1 MAVGKQRTRRAMAK
15 RVTTTGSGKVMR
27 QKAAHNHRLVPK
39 SKSAKGMSKMR
50 HEVASTDAKN
60 LLKCIF

>member
-39 SKSAKGMSKMR
+39 SKKAKGMSKMQ
-50 HEVASTDAKN
+50 HSLNNTDASN
-60 LLKCIF
+60 MLKCIF